1 MKNPY
6 KLARRAA
13 DELRE
18 KTGVDRYDVAIVLG
32 SGWKEG
38 AVALGSPESDVVS
51 TTLSGLPK
59 ATAPSFQPEPRTIAT
74 S

>member
-1 MKNPY
+1 MTNPY

-18 KTGVDRYDVAIVLG
+18 ESGYDAYDIAIVLG
-32 SGWKEG
+32 SGWREG
-38 AVALGSPESDVVS
+38 AVALGTPTCVMS
-51 TTLSGLPK
+51 TS
-59 ATAPSFQPEPRTIAT
+59 SR